1 MRFRVST
8 CYGGQ
13 QTIVQRRV
21 LQSCAA
27 FFFFI
32 FTYSLRN
39 SGVLSIEINLLSCEL
54 CQFFRIVCLSI
65 TFEPDKL
72 DDRVAGIVWGPAGL
86 VKVA

>member
-1 MRFRVST
+1 MLRWATNHCSATRVAIL
-8 CYGGQ
+8 CG
-13 QTIVQRRV
+13 I
-21 LQSCAA
+21 
-27 FFFFI
+27 FFFI

-39 SGVLSIEINLLSCEL
+39 SGVLSIEIHLLSCEL